1 MLFLSDLVVF
11 LKHLFHE
18 LLSAFGCF
26 CRISRDESGLRLGF
40 CVNHGVV
47 LCSGRTEEWVRW
59 GVAFTVHMF
68 GSIRQFLR
76 LFLQDAV
83 TRRTRLLD
91 RRLPFVVNS
100 MGGERVIRQP
110 IRVRMLLLG
119 DVVADDRSTYSIT
132 VGQRAGQLMNVLLRT
147 KNSTEFFTATA
158 DRIETTAA

>member
-1 MLFLSDLVVF
+1 
-11 LKHLFHE
+11 
-18 LLSAFGCF
+18 
-26 CRISRDESGLRLGF
+26 
-40 CVNHGVV
+40 
-47 LCSGRTEEWVRW
+47 
-59 GVAFTVHMF
+59 MF
-68 GSIRQFLR
+68 GIIRQFLR

-91 RRLPFVVNS
+91 RRLPFIVNS

-158 DRIETTAA
+158 DRIEATAAQHEVRELAPSNLVLTFRNLRYRVVRVAVAL